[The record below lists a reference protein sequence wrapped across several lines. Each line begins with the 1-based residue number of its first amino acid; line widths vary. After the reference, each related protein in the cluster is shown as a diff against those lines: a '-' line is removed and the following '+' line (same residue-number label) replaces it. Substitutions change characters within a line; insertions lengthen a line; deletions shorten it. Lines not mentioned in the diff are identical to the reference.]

1 MRSRRGASSTPPA
14 RSRKPTTRGPPR
26 SGAEPAPALKV
37 GANYLEACRDAI
49 DIPADAARTVHA
61 SLEAVLRGQREEFA
75 LEYPSTRHGE
85 DRWLEVRVRR
95 PAPFGSARPSRRAP
109 MGAVDIAARRVA
121 TLGAAIARQVIRGA
135 PLPYFRRPRRRRPSG
150 KAERHAGDG
159 VADRLRPHPIRPW
172 PREIRVAHPWERHIA
187 GPVADDAVGR
197 DDRPEVTRRVA
208 DGHRRRRRVVDLAV
222 RHMVE
227 RRRRWII
234 V

>member
-95 PAPFGSARPSRRAP
+95 PGASRRRGRGDALRRDGATAGRGGRPAPFGSARPSRPGGRHGPAGVLARARGEP
-109 MGAVDIAARRVA
+109 AADGDLRQRAGGDPAARRSA
-121 TLGAAIARQVIRGA
+121 ARPGGAAGM
-135 PLPYFRRPRRRRPSG
+135 S
-150 KAERHAGDG
+150 
-159 VADRLRPHPIRPW
+159 
-172 PREIRVAHPWERHIA
+172 
-187 GPVADDAVGR
+187 
-197 DDRPEVTRRVA
+197 
-208 DGHRRRRRVVDLAV
+208 
-222 RHMVE
+222 
-227 RRRRWII
+227 
-234 V
+234 